1 MLWNLFFAASTA
13 DPPGDDLL
21 TVSLVLMGI
30 ALVFA
35 AIATVIVTP
44 RAEHHDH

>member
-1 MLWNLFFAASTA
+1 MPSMILAASTA
-13 DPPGDDLL
+13 NPPGDDWA
-21 TVSLVLMGI
+21 VAALVLGGV
-30 ALVFA
+30 ALVIT